1 MLVKVK
7 SIANRGMQTFGVD
20 VEVNISN
27 RGIPGLEIVGLADKS
42 VAESRDR
49 VKTAFQNS
57 GLQFPNKKIIINLAP
72 ADFNKEGSFYDLP
85 IATGLICALLEVSV
99 PENSLFFGEL
109 SFDGSL
115 RHTKSSFLLSLYAKE
130 NNFDTVFVP
139 SSCAKEAAS
148 VGGLSVYGVKDLN
161 SLVNH
166 LTGKEF
172 IEKYADL
179 GIENLGVENEA
190 YPEGNSSEYKYV
202 VGQEQAKR
210 ALQICA
216 SGGHNLIMIGPPGSG
231 KTMVAKS
238 INSIVTDLSEEE
250 SIEVT
255 RIYSLV
261 GKIPPNFGLLKKR
274 PFRSPHHTISY
285 AGMVGG
291 GNNPMP
297 GEITLA
303 HRGILFMDEFS
314 EFSRQVIESLRQPL
328 ENGKITVSRSK
339 FSAEFPS
346 RFTLIA
352 SSNPCPCGFYGD
364 PNHQCTCTENK
375 IKNYRAKLSGPILDR
390 IDIHINVL
398 PVEKKLLIKDS
409 SLSSDESLDFI
420 KRKVANTRLIQ
431 RERFKNEKIFTNSEI
446 PNSKIDKFCSFGKG
460 SKRLLDQ
467 AIDSYHLSARAY
479 FKIIRVART
488 IADLDEKNDIEVNH
502 IAEAV
507 QYRSKFFL

>member
-57 GLQFPNKKIIINLAP
+57 GLQFPNKKITINLAP
-72 ADFNKEGSFYDLP
+72 ADLNKEGSFYDLP
-85 IATGLICALLEVSV
+85 IATGLICALLEVPV
-99 PENSLFFGEL
+99 PECSLFFGEL

-130 NNFDTVFVP
+130 NNFNNIFVSP
-139 SSCAKEAAS
+139 SCTREAAS
-148 VGGLSVYGVKDLN
+148 VGGLSVYGVKDL
-161 SLVNH
+161 SYLVDH
-166 LTGKEF
+166 LTGKKL
-172 IEKYADL
+172 IEKYSDL
-179 GIENLGVENEA
+179 EIENES
-190 YPEGNSSEYKYV
+190 YFDRDPSEYNYV
-202 VGQEQAKR
+202 VGQSQAKR

-238 INSIVTDLSEEE
+238 INSIIPDLSNEE

-255 RIYSLV
+255 KIYSLV

-291 GNNPMP
+291 GNNPIP

-328 ENGKITVSRSK
+328 ENGKITVSRSR

-364 PNHQCTCTENK
+364 PNHKCTCTENK

-409 SLSSDESLDFI
+409 SLGLDETLDLI
-420 KRKVANTRLIQ
+420 KKKVANTRIIQ
-431 RERFKNEKIFTNSEI
+431 QERFKNEKIFTNSEI
-446 PNSKIDKFCSFGKG
+446 PNSQINKFCSFGEG
-460 SKRLLDQ
+460 SKRLLEQ
-467 AIDSYHLSARAY
+467 AIDAYNLSARAY

-488 IADLDEKNDIEVNH
+488 IADLDEKNDIEINH